1 MTDFAIQIDRIAISS
16 DKVQRRWEALE
27 DGSFIW
33 RKRADVAWKIEH
45 PNAWPKP
52 EKPRAHRPMVSIEG
66 VAFFPYEQSITLDDF
81 VLLRDAW
88 RYCHIGTGL
97 TFTARQINKQI
108 FKDRA
113 AWPMRVGIEERKR
126 PSAWIHKYN
135 RVEDTRRFNVVRGAL
150 HNVAA

>member
-1 MTDFAIQIDRIAISS
+1 MTDFAIQIDRIAINRE
-16 DKVQRRWEALE
+16 KVQRRWEPLE

-45 PNAWPKP
+45 HNAWPKP
-52 EKPRAHRPMVSIEG
+52 EKPRAHRPMVSHEG
-66 VAFFPYEQSITLDDF
+66 AAFFPYEQSITLDDF
-81 VLLRDAW
+81 VLLADRW

-97 TFTARQINKQI
+97 SFTARQINKQI

-113 AWPMRVGIEERKR
+113 SWPMRAGLETRLNPASWVR
-126 PSAWIHKYN
+126 KYN

-150 HNVAA
+150 HVAA